1 VRRLGAAIAAV
12 VMVLVA
18 LAIRGDWPFGGG
30 GNSGGGGTVRLL
42 CTTELEAACTQLAE
56 HDGGVSVTVE
66 PAGTTAQSLVA
77 LPDNQRPDFDAWLAP
92 APWPQMVDVQRRGK
106 RPLFAKPSDAIA
118 RSPLVL
124 AVRTDR
130 KPVLDATPPCSNSAS
145 GGEKLDWKCI
155 GAVAGRPW
163 TDLPGGQAAWGAVK
177 PGYGDPTASATAL
190 LVLSQATSEF
200 LDTSDYS
207 RSDLQDNDQ
216 YLDWLAGLE
225 RAVPKLAPSAA
236 GPFAEML
243 QQLPTA
249 TYDIVGTSEADAG
262 PALAAAAPDRR
273 KQLTLLYPEPVVTAD
288 VVVAAV
294 AESPNRDDA
303 EGLAGDAQLA
313 AALAR
318 AGWRVPGQSH
328 ARGVRDTP
336 ALPRTN
342 GLPANPGALVALQ
355 ETWRGV
361 PK

>member
-1 VRRLGAAIAAV
+1 MRRLGAALAAIAIV
-12 VMVLVA
+12 IGA
-18 LAIRGDWPFGGG
+18 LLIRSQIIEGG
-30 GNSGGGGTVRLL
+30 SGGGGGGAVRLL

-56 HDGGVSVTVE
+56 HDGDVSVTVE

-92 APWPQMVDVQRRGK
+92 SPWAQMVDVQRRGK
-106 RPLFAKPSDAIA
+106 RPLFAKPSDAIG
-118 RSPLVL
+118 RSPLVV
-124 AVRTDR
+124 AVRADR
-130 KPVLDATPPCSNSAS
+130 KPVLDATPPCNDAI
-145 GGEKLDWKCI
+145 DWKCI

-163 TDLPGGQAAWGAVK
+163 TDLPGGQPAWGTVK
-177 PGYGDPTASATAL
+177 PGYGDPTVNATSL
-190 LVLSQATSEF
+190 VVLSQATSEY
-200 LDTSDYS
+200 LDNADYS

-225 RAVPKLAPSAA
+225 RAVPKIAPSAA

-249 TYDIVGTSEADAG
+249 TYDIVGTTEADAG
-262 PALAAAAPDRR
+262 LALAAAAPDRL

-294 AESPNRDDA
+294 AASPNRDGAD
-303 EGLAGDAQLA
+303 GLAGNSELA

-318 AGWRVPGQSH
+318 TGWRVPGQPA

-336 ALPRTN
+336 ALPRGS
-342 GLPANPGALVALQ
+342 GLPSDPGSLVALQ

>member
-1 VRRLGAAIAAV
+1 VGL
-12 VMVLVA
+12 VLVA
-18 LAIRGDWPFGGG
+18 LAVKGEWPFGGG
-30 GNSGGGGTVRLL
+30 GNGGGGGGAVRLL

-56 HDGGVSVTVE
+56 HGGDVSVTVE

-92 APWPQMVDVQRRGK
+92 SPWAQMVDVQRRGK
-106 RPLFAKPSDAIA
+106 RPLFAKPSDAIG
-118 RSPLVL
+118 RSPLVV
-124 AVRTDR
+124 AVRADR
-130 KPVLDATPPCSNSAS
+130 KPVLDATPPCNNAI
-145 GGEKLDWKCI
+145 DWKCI

-163 TDLPGGQAAWGAVK
+163 TDLPGGQPAWGTVK
-177 PGYGDPTASATAL
+177 PGYGDPTVNATSL
-190 LVLSQATSEF
+190 LVLSQASSEF
-200 LDTSDYS
+200 LGNRDYS
-207 RSDLQDNDQ
+207 RSDLQDNND

-236 GPFAEML
+236 GPFAGML

-249 TYDIVGTSEADAG
+249 TYDVVGTTEADAG

-273 KQLTLLYPEPVVTAD
+273 QQLTLLYPEPVVTAD

-294 AESPNRDDA
+294 AASPNRDGAD
-303 EGLAGDAQLA
+303 GLAGNSELA

-318 AGWRVPGQSH
+318 TGWRVPGQPG

-336 ALPRTN
+336 ALPRGS
-342 GLPANPGALVALQ
+342 GLPADPGWLVALQ